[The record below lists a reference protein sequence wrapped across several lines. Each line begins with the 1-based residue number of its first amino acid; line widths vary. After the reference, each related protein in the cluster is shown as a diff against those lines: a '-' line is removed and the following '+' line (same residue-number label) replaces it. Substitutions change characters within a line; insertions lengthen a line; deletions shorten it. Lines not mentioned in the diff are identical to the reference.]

1 MCIHIRYAYINQE
14 KKWKSSH
21 ISNHASPSE
30 CCWACMLHTSCSLL
44 LSVSKTPHWSS
55 LGLTIMLK
63 VTLRVFV
70 KWGGESS
77 PQTSKLLWGFS
88 HFLLAGFSNHWV
100 KNENLRTYTG
110 WWQSTKNVLKIVLF
124 HYQVR
129 YDKNP
134 GANYTSLS
142 FPLLQT
148 CADPK
153 TRPSL
158 LTEKSM
164 EPAVKYINKKFPNID
179 FRGGIVSMTASFAQA
194 SVVFTL
200 SSTHIFMFYWY
211 KRFVCSQFKLW
222 CTENM
227 TMTLGWIIMFTS
239 ILLW

>member
-21 ISNHASPSE
+21 ISNHFHASPSE

-88 HFLLAGFSNHWV
+88 DFLLAGFSNHWV

-129 YDKNP
+129 YDKTLVQTTHLYHFLCYRP
-134 GANYTSLS
+134 VQTRRRGHLS
-142 FPLLQT
+142 WQ
-148 CADPK
+148 
-153 TRPSL
+153 
-158 LTEKSM
+158 
-164 EPAVKYINKKFPNID
+164 KKAWSPP
-179 FRGGIVSMTASFAQA
+179 
-194 SVVFTL
+194 
-200 SSTHIFMFYWY
+200 SSTST
-211 KRFVCSQFKLW
+211 RNSQ
-222 CTENM
+222 
-227 TMTLGWIIMFTS
+227 TLTS
-239 ILLW
+239 EEAL